1 MGLTLELKKL
11 FNFINRDVKSLNIK
25 NIIKKYKFA
34 FLLTA
39 LYLLISLILI
49 SSSSLNIF
57 DSDLVRGIF
66 AQLQI
71 ILLFYLTLR
80 IENGFIFALILNV
93 FSFSSITAM
102 VIINR
107 NLYFLPGIITYLT
120 SLIIIIAIKNYQEEI
135 NLKID
140 ELNSKQD
147 ELRYIAYHDN
157 LTQIANRELLIKK
170 LDQMTSKNNDKFN
183 LIFIDFNNFK
193 KINDSW
199 GYKIGDNILKE
210 AALRMS
216 EIINEN
222 DFIARMG
229 GDEFA
234 IVEQRNLDC
243 QQLNKYIRKI
253 KRNIEKTF
261 KIEDREI
268 SLQSNFGVSKFPED
282 GKNAKDIIKSADI
295 AIYKAKNNPN
305 KDIEHFTENMK
316 NDVVVD
322 VQMEDMLKKALKR
335 DEFHL
340 LFQPQYKTDAR
351 KIRGFEALIR
361 WHSPE
366 LGTISPAR
374 FIPVAEKSDLIKKI
388 GDWVLETAIDKFKD
402 LDKNFKDKA
411 VLSINISVMQLMDS
425 NFVDNVREIL
435 AKKELRG
442 FRLEFEIT
450 ESLFISDQEYVIDV
464 LYKLKEL
471 GISIAMDDF
480 GTGYASLSYLQHIP
494 LDTLKIDKSFI
505 DMINNNP
512 EPEHEKMMVAPIIEM
527 AHQWSIEVVAE
538 GVETVEQLHYLED
551 HNCDYIQGYLLN
563 KPLSEYQMLKVL

>member
-1 MGLTLELKKL
+1 MGLTLKLKKL
-11 FNFINRDVKSLNIK
+11 FNFINKDIKNLNIK
-25 NIIKKYKFA
+25 KIIEENKIA
-34 FLLTA
+34 FLLVG
-39 LYLLISLILI
+39 LYILISLMLI
-49 SSSSLNIF
+49 SSSTLNIF
-57 DSDLVRGIF
+57 DSDVVRGIA
-66 AQLQI
+66 AQIQI

-80 IENGFIFALILNV
+80 IKNGFMFALILNV

-102 VIINR
+102 VIINKD
-107 NLYFLPGIITYLT
+107 LSFLPGIITYLT
-120 SLIIIIAIKNYQEEI
+120 TLIIITAIKNYQEEI
-135 NLKID
+135 NLKIK
-140 ELNSKQD
+140 ELNSKQE
-147 ELRYIAYHDN
+147 ELKYIAYHDN
-157 LTQIANRELLIKK
+157 LTEIANRELLIKK
-170 LDQMTSKNNDKFN
+170 LDQLTSKNDKFN

-199 GYKIGDNILKE
+199 GYKIGDDILKE
-210 AALRMS
+210 AASRLS
-216 EIINEN
+216 QIINKN

-234 IVEQRNLDC
+234 VVEQRNLNC
-243 QQLNKYIRKI
+243 AQLNKYIRKI
-253 KRNIEKTF
+253 KRNMEKTF

-268 SLQSNFGVSKFPED
+268 SLRSNFGISKFPED

-295 AIYKAKNNPN
+295 AIYKAKNNPSN
-305 KDIEHFTENMK
+305 DIEFFTENMK

-322 VQMEDMLKKALKR
+322 VQMEDLLKKALKR

-351 KIRGFEALIR
+351 EIRGFEALIR
-361 WHSPE
+361 WHSPDI
-366 LGTISPAR
+366 GTISPAR

-388 GDWVLETAIDKFKD
+388 GDWVLETAVDKFKD
-402 LDKNFKDKA
+402 LEKNFNNKP

-425 NFVDNVREIL
+425 DFVDNVKEIL
-435 AKKELRG
+435 KRKDFEG
-442 FRLEFEIT
+442 FKLEFEIT

-512 EPEHEKMMVAPIIEM
+512 DPKQEKMMVAPIIEM
-527 AHQWSIEVVAE
+527 AHQWSIEVIAE